1 MLINQ
6 VSSVRDTSFAPGQPA
21 PVAPATTSRAAPP
34 KSAEPSPVGEAQLN
48 EAVAAANESVAM
60 HSNSIEFSIDAQH
73 GTTIVK
79 VVDKNTGQI
88 IRQMPSREMVELAK
102 ALDQTKVMLIRR
114 TA

>member
-6 VSSVRDTSFAPGQPA
+6 VTSVRDTTFAPGKSAPPA
-21 PVAPATTSRAAPP
+21 NAATARAAPP
-34 KSAEPSPVGEAQLN
+34 VNAEPSPVSEAQLK
-48 EAVAAANESVAM
+48 EAVAAANESFAV

-88 IRQMPSREMVELAK
+88 IRQMPSREMIELAK